1 MKKKRTWII
10 LAIVVFACGGLAL
23 AASKLLPNPADLQA
37 LANAQIGEVKTATLS
52 AVVESTGSVNAQ
64 AEVPLSF
71 GLSGTVEQVN
81 VEAGDRVKEG
91 DVLAELDTSSLALQV
106 KQAEQAYLLQ
116 QAMYDKLAQAD
127 PDALASAQAAVNSA
141 NTAYQAAAA
150 KYNTSND
157 RVTSSCSGIDN
168 AKTAL
173 DDAQTAADNYRSNW
187 RVQVNG
193 SYDVS
198 PQKAQLDRAQAI
210 YDQAVARCNTT
221 KGTINSSAVAAARS
235 NVEQA
240 KANLADLMSPNT
252 DQLAAAQAQVEQARL
267 TWEQAKVNLDNAR
280 IVAPFDG
287 YVTKVNATAGA
298 AGGPTTT
305 IELADLSR
313 YYLDVLIDET
323 EIGKVQPDQAVEVE
337 FDALPNSQLTGRVT
351 RIDPAGTIN
360 QGVINYRARI
370 DLDPTPAPVRLDM
383 TGDVRIIHDTHAQVL
398 AVPTV
403 AIRTDEATGE
413 SYVELANLPQQDAAS
428 EQDSTAQRV
437 TVTTGITDGEL
448 TEVTGQLQ
456 AGQRIFISE
465 AVRLPRGPGGF
476 GGFPAPPAGLGQ

>member
-1 MKKKRTWII
+1 MLEKAGKDKEQDRDAEAT
-10 LAIVVFACGGLAL
+10 
-23 AASKLLPNPADLQA
+23 
-37 LANAQIGEVKTATLS
+37 ANK
-52 AVVESTGSVNAQ
+52 
-64 AEVPLSF
+64 
-71 GLSGTVEQVN
+71 
-81 VEAGDRVKEG
+81 
-91 DVLAELDTSSLALQV
+91 
-106 KQAEQAYLLQ
+106 
-116 QAMYDKLAQAD
+116 
-127 PDALASAQAAVNSA
+127 DA
-141 NTAYQAAAA
+141 
-150 KYNTSND
+150 K
-157 RVTSSCSGIDN
+157 N
-168 AKTAL
+168 AK
-173 DDAQTAADNYRSNW
+173 Q
-187 RVQVNG
+187 
-193 SYDVS
+193 
-198 PQKAQLDRAQAI
+198 
-210 YDQAVARCNTT
+210 
-221 KGTINSSAVAAARS
+221 
-235 NVEQA
+235 QA
-240 KANLADLMSPNT
+240 KANLADLKSPNT

-370 DLDPTPAPVRLDM
+370 DLDPTPAPVRLEM